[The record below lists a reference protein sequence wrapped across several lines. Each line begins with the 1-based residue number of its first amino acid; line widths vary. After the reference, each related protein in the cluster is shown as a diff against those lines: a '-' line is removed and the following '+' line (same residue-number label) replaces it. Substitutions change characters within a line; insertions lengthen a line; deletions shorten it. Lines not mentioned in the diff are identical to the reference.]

1 MINLIDKV
9 LEDIKNDPSKIEK
22 YLDIMAKAGMLKGRV
37 VKLSKVSSEQLT
49 RLQDGG
55 ALVIIKGGN
64 NNV

>member
-1 MINLIDKV
+1 
-9 LEDIKNDPSKIEK
+9 
-22 YLDIMAKAGMLKGRV
+22 MLKGRV